1 MCDLGRSAVTRTV
14 AVMIMLCAAVSVAT
28 PVLARQEPS
37 PTLTLEE
44 AIALA
49 RRNNP
54 DYLAQRNNSTSADW
68 SVREAYG
75 ALLPG
80 ASANTSLSWQGAG
93 TQRFGIFTGEDFGL
107 GSSTT
112 DYYSSSYGLSLSY
125 RLSGSSLIAPGREKA
140 SRRAVEAG
148 IEAAEFTLDANVTR
162 GYLAVLRAQ
171 DGVTLARSELA
182 RAEENLKY
190 AQARVQVGAAIPM
203 ETKQAEVERG
213 RAQVALLQADNLVR
227 TERLRLMQVLGV
239 QFDGEML
246 LTSRFDVRDIP
257 WTQEDLV
264 AGAIEAHPQIRAARA
279 SESASDAGVKMARSA
294 YLPSM
299 SVQAG
304 WSGFA
309 RQAGNDDYLIQQARD
324 QIAGQRES
332 CLLFNQISG
341 GLSTPL
347 PGRPS
352 DCSTIALTPAQE
364 ASIRDNNHVFPFDY
378 SREPLSVSLT
388 LSLPIF
394 QGFTRERQIEEAKA
408 AASDASLRVRSEEMR
423 IRTDVSTAYLDV
435 VTARQTVALE
445 ETNRTLADDQ
455 LRLARERYRVGA
467 ASFLE
472 LHDAETVKARA
483 DRAYLTAL
491 YSFHESLAAL
501 EAAVGR
507 PLRTSVEGR

>member
-1 MCDLGRSAVTRTV
+1 VTRTV
-14 AVMIMLCAAVSVAT
+14 AVSFVLSAVCALIS
-28 PVLARQEPS
+28 PVFARQGPA

-44 AIALA
+44 AIDLA

-54 DYLAQRNNSTSADW
+54 DYLAQRNNATSADW

-80 ASANTSLSWQGAG
+80 ANASTSLSWQGAG

-107 GSSTT
+107 GNSTT
-112 DYYSSSYGLSLSY
+112 DYYSSSYSLGLNY

-140 SRRAVEAG
+140 NRRAVEAT
-148 IEAAEFTLDANVTR
+148 IEATEFTLDANVTR

-213 RAQVALLQADNLVR
+213 RARVALLQAENLVR
-227 TERLRLMQVLGV
+227 TERLRLMQTLGV

-246 LTSRFDVRDIP
+246 LTSQFRVNDIP
-257 WTQEDLV
+257 WSQDDLV
-264 AGAIEAHPQIRAARA
+264 TYAIEAHPQIRAARA
-279 SESASDAGVKMARSA
+279 SENATDAGVKMARSA

-309 RQAGNDDYLIQQARD
+309 RQAGNDNYLVQQARD
-324 QIAGQRES
+324 QIANQRES
-332 CLLFNQISG
+332 CLLFNRISG

-352 DCSTIALTPAQE
+352 DCSAIALTPAQE
-364 ASIRDNNHVFPFDY
+364 ASIRNSNDVFPFDF

-388 LSLPIF
+388 FSLPIF
-394 QGFTRERQIEEAKA
+394 QGFTRERQIEEAKV

-423 IRTDVSTAYLDV
+423 IRTDVSTAYLNA
-435 VTARQTVALE
+435 VTARQTVDLE

-507 PLRTSVEGR
+507 PLRTTVEGR